1 MKKEHSKVLI
11 GAILAFTLVLA
22 ACSGVTCLV
31 GFWVSSG
38 IASYLD
44 TEMIH
49 GPGIGVIRIDGV
61 IVSGVQPS
69 PRQQG
74 IVYSEHIAD
83 VIKRAGE
90 NDNVKAMVLR
100 VDSPGGSVVGSNEIY
115 EALLELEKPIV
126 VSMGEM
132 GASGGYY
139 ISCAADQIMVNPST
153 LTGSIGVIA
162 QMPNVKELMDKI
174 GVEVNV
180 IKSGKLKD
188 EGSPFRPMTEEE
200 EAIWQE
206 IIDEAYDQFVTIV
219 AEGRELPKD
228 EVREIADGRI
238 YTGLQAIELDL
249 ADEEG
254 NLPDAIKLAAEL
266 GDIKGVPEIIELYE
280 PPTFL
285 ESLFMSLPGSSMS
298 LSLEDTVGVEMR
310 PNLQFLYSGP

>member
-1 MKKEHSKVLI
+1 MKKESHSKVLI
-11 GAILAFTLVLA
+11 GVILAMTLFFA

-31 GFWVSSG
+31 GFWVSSAIG
-38 IASYLD
+38 SALD
-44 TEMIH
+44 AEIIH
-49 GPGIGVIRIDGV
+49 GPGIGLIRIDGV
-61 IVSGVQPS
+61 IMSGVQPS

-83 VIKRAGE
+83 VIKKAGE
-90 NDNVKAMVLR
+90 NDNVKAIVLR

-200 EAIWQE
+200 KAIWQE

-219 AEGRELPKD
+219 AEGRDLPKD

-266 GDIKGVPEIIELYE
+266 GDIKGVPQIIELYE

-285 ESLFMSLPGSSMS
+285 ESLRYQHGDSPVPPMGI
-298 LSLEDTVGVEMR
+298 R
-310 PNLQFLYSGP
+310 